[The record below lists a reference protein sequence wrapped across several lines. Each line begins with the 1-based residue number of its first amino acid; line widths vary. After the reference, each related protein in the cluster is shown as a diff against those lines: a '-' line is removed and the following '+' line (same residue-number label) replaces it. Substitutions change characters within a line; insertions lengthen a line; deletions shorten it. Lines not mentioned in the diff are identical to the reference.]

1 MGNQRHAD
9 TTPHGYRGS
18 AAKALVIAAICLI
31 GGLTFTGL
39 PIFET
44 LLWIACAVTVMVEIA
59 LAVVLFFS
67 RWTNKR
73 AAVVLVLLALFQ
85 AGQTYFN
92 EQMRYTSADP
102 VIPIDNFGVLVLC
115 ASAVY
120 LIKKGQPWPVRPHP
134 DGGSGPTWDARPCS
148 GRAAPIRPIRHPMVH
163 TLSAL

>member
-9 TTPHGYRGS
+9 TAPHGYRGS

-39 PIFET
+39 
-44 LLWIACAVTVMVEIA
+44 VMVEIA

-67 RWTNKR
+67 RWTNKP

-85 AGQTYFN
+85 AGQSYFN

-102 VIPIDNFGVLVLC
+102 VIPIDNFGVLFLC
-115 ASAVY
+115 ALAVY
-120 LIKKGQPWPVRPHP
+120 LIKKGQPWPVLPH
-134 DGGSGPTWDARPCS
+134 
-148 GRAAPIRPIRHPMVH
+148 H
-163 TLSAL
+163 

>member
-9 TTPHGYRGS
+9 TAPHGYRGS

-39 PIFET
+39 
-44 LLWIACAVTVMVEIA
+44 VMVEIA

-67 RWTNKR
+67 RWTNNP

-85 AGQTYFN
+85 AGQSYFN

-102 VIPIDNFGVLVLC
+102 VIPIDNFGVLFC
-115 ASAVY
+115 A
-120 LIKKGQPWPVRPHP
+120 LWRRI
-134 DGGSGPTWDARPCS
+134 
-148 GRAAPIRPIRHPMVH
+148 
-163 TLSAL
+163 

>member
-44 LLWIACAVTVMVEIA
+44 SLWIAYAVMVMVEIA
-59 LAVVLFFS
+59 VAVVLFFS
-67 RWTNKR
+67 RWTNKP

-85 AGQTYFN
+85 AGQSYFN
-92 EQMRYTSADP
+92 EQMRYTSGDP

-115 ASAVY
+115 ALAVY
-120 LIKKGQPWPVRPHP
+120 LIEKGQPWPVRPP

-148 GRAAPIRPIRHPMVH
+148 GRAAPIRPIRHPMAH

>member
-9 TTPHGYRGS
+9 TAPHGYRGS

-115 ASAVY
+115 ALAVY

-134 DGGSGPTWDARPCS
+134 
-148 GRAAPIRPIRHPMVH
+148 
-163 TLSAL
+163 

>member
-44 LLWIACAVTVMVEIA
+44 SLWITYAVMVMVEIA

-67 RWTNKR
+67 RWTNKP

-85 AGQTYFN
+85 AGQSYFN

-115 ASAVY
+115 ALAVY

-134 DGGSGPTWDARPCS
+134 
-148 GRAAPIRPIRHPMVH
+148 
-163 TLSAL
+163 

>member
-44 LLWIACAVTVMVEIA
+44 SLWIAYAVMVMVEIA

-67 RWTNKR
+67 RWTNKPQQSSSYYWHCFKPDR
-73 AAVVLVLLALFQ
+73 A
-85 AGQTYFN
+85 
-92 EQMRYTSADP
+92 TSTSRCDTP
-102 VIPIDNFGVLVLC
+102 QLIRSSRSTTRSLVLC
-115 ASAVY
+115 ALAVY
-120 LIKKGQPWPVRPHP
+120 LIKKASPGLFDPTP
-134 DGGSGPTWDARPCS
+134 DGVPAHLGCS
-148 GRAAPIRPIRHPMVH
+148 PLLGRAAPIRPIRHPMAH